1 MEYTERLIFR
11 EEVLRR
17 ANGLLPSDCAS
28 FETDDNQFVLQYL
41 KNEARADASHVL
53 SRS

>member
-41 KNEARADASHVL
+41 PKKRGTGRRFT
-53 SRS
+53 RSE